1 MSVALSLLTV
11 LDDTGSSSVHS
22 IPATVPGGTT
32 QLIVHA
38 HTSSNKTVLGVTF
51 GASDLTLI
59 GATNLT
65 NSFEAEA
72 WALASPTASTDT
84 VTVTWSGSITGSVV
98 EVAAASGS
106 ATVNSF
112 GTWVAM
118 PSSATQVVVQS
129 DIGELPVV
137 IVEAQNGSTNAITD
151 TSSPALT
158 VIDTRK
164 PSATGFQI
172 TGLFTGVGAS
182 LVTCTFTIANAGG
195 TKMLAGYS
203 IRPAPVGGV
212 ISPYWLLRK
221 RWDDAAM
228 TT

>member
-112 GTWVAM
+112 GTWIAM
-118 PSSATQVVVQS
+118 PSAATQVVIQS
-129 DIGELPVV
+129 AVGELPVV
-137 IVEAQNGSTNAITD
+137 LVGASSGAPNTITD

-158 VIDTRK
+158 LVDKRT
-164 PSATGFQI
+164 PSASSLQM

-182 LVTCTFTIANAGG
+182 LVTCTFTIANGGG
-195 TKMLAGYS
+195 TKLLGGYS

-212 ISPYWLLRK
+212 MSPYWLLRK